1 MSLEL
6 KNFRAQNTKVEFADS
21 TKIEGV
27 NGCGKSTI
35 MKAWMWLLSSYSS
48 ANETKNNNLFSNL
61 EEINE
66 NTPPAVVTAEI
77 SIDGIDYVISKSA
90 KAKFVRKRGTDIY
103 EKASSDT
110 YTAYI
115 DNIEVSMTDYNKWIE
130 TNICPSDMVQYLL
143 DGEFMVNLIDTDKNK
158 ARKVLENIIGEIKD
172 SDMKG
177 DYSIL
182 ENDMRKFSVDAI
194 EERTK
199 TELKPIKARMN
210 EIPTIIESK
219 ENTLAE
225 YEQTDFNG
233 IMSQINEKRSEI
245 EGIDQMIMGN
255 GEAIKPIL
263 GRRDEIFSIINA
275 KSLELM
281 ERKESY
287 NKSVLKVINAIQ
299 SELDDVVRYNN
310 EANRH
315 NMSNIESLNR
325 INKEKELREK
335 ELEMLNEKRES
346 LLKERD
352 EIKARVFTNDK
363 CAYCGQELPEEMLNE
378 AKKKFNATK
387 KSDLERIVTLG
398 KNNNSNI
405 ESTKKR
411 LEDIEK
417 EKQAYSETFKLK
429 DTTAIENRLREARAG
444 FISFEKTAEY
454 DALNNEIVK
463 IKETLPEIPKNDN
476 EALTERKK
484 MLINDLEALNRQYGL
499 KDRCDIIRGEIETLK
514 KEMRSLANDIA
525 FLEGKIDKCKEW
537 RQERADI
544 ISFRI
549 NGRLNDCVIDMWSVQ
564 KDGTVVPDVVLKG
577 KNGVVDSTI
586 NFAQRIK
593 TCIELQMLFM
603 NHYSVKMPI
612 FVDEASVF
620 DSKNLPRY
628 DDYQTVYLY
637 ASDIPYLTVNT
648 NKKITI

>member
-1 MSLEL
+1 MKKIYLKSLEL

-182 ENDMRKFSVDAI
+182 TNDMRKFSVDAI

-210 EIPTIIESK
+210 DIPTIIESK

-233 IMSQINEKRSEI
+233 LLSQINEKRSEI

-299 SELDDVVRYNN
+299 SELDDVVCYNN

-315 NMSNIESLNR
+315 NMSNTESLNR
-325 INKEKELREK
+325 LNKEKELREK

-352 EIKARVFTNDK
+352 EIKGRVFTNDK

-484 MLINDLEALNRQYGL
+484 VLINDLEALNRQYGL

-577 KNGVVDSTI
+577 KDGVVDSTI

-603 NHYSVKMPI
+603 NHYSVKKC
-612 FVDEASVF
+612 S
-620 DSKNLPRY
+620 SQNNR
-628 DDYQTVYLY
+628 
-637 ASDIPYLTVNT
+637 
-648 NKKITI
+648 